1 MMKDQCI
8 SVTKLRTHT
17 KECLQGL
24 EIEPKFIFVNNSPVA
39 VLMDIQT
46 YEEEF
51 IKPEL
56 IELSEDEVTPAMKRA
71 VARARKLKREDLI
84 NI

>member
-8 SVTKLRTHT
+8 SVTKLRTNT

-39 VLMDIQT
+39 VLLGIDA
-46 YEEEF
+46 YERMF
-51 IKPEL
+51 PEPKL
-56 IELSEDEVTPAMKRA
+56 IELQDDEVTPEMRKAFAKA
-71 VARARKLKREDLI
+71 KKLKKKDFI

>member
-8 SVTKLRTHT
+8 SVTKLRTNT

-39 VLMDIQT
+39 VLMDIRR

-51 IKPEL
+51 VKPEL
-56 IELSEDEVTPAMKRA
+56 IELTEDEVTPAMKRA
-71 VARARKLKREDLI
+71 AARARRLSKKT
-84 NI
+84 